1 MSIYL
6 LALLFSMGFN
16 LTLYAMAYVLQT
28 DKLTDISYS
37 LTFIAIST
45 FGLVNSEMASLHW
58 LMWALIVLWG
68 VRLGGYLLYRIMKIG
83 RDKRFDEI
91 RENPI
96 SFLGFWIMQGLT
108 CGIVSLPVLA
118 VFESALPLGIWA
130 TVFIVLAL
138 TGWIMETVADTQKF
152 RFKLEFPN
160 DFISTGMWKKLR
172 HPNYTGELLFW
183 WSIFFIA
190 LAVGAPV
197 WTILGPIWISYIIIF
212 FSGIPPL
219 EKKWREKYWSNA
231 NFQKYWENSWRLL
244 PWIY

>member
-6 LALLFSMGFN
+6 LALLFSMGLN

-37 LTFIAIST
+37 MTFIAIATYGLALSDMT
-45 FGLVNSEMASLHW
+45 GTDWVIWGLVV
-58 LMWALIVLWG
+58 IWG

-130 TVFIVLAL
+130 IVFIVLAL
-138 TGWIMETVADTQKF
+138 TGWIMETVADSQKF
-152 RFKLEFPN
+152 RFKLDFPN

-183 WSIFFIA
+183 WSVFFIA
-190 LAVGAPV
+190 LALWSTNLDDIGA
-197 WTILGPIWISYIIIF
+197 IMDIIYHNIF
-212 FSGIPPL
+212 QWYST
-219 EKKWREKYWSNA
+219 S
-231 NFQKYWENSWRLL
+231 
-244 PWIY
+244 